1 MLKQPEE
8 KELVFDT
15 GLDAS
20 LKQAVKPNYL
30 GSPEVVQAL
39 LRELGTKATKRF
51 DPKDAPGSVTK
62 DIHDCKLMADIFL
75 GKNEDYASIPHWN
88 DPIHIVSWVTQ
99 HSDVKGENPDE
110 IMASVFVNFLVDV
123 YGLYN
128 YAANG
133 ALPEAWEWQVNA
145 ICETYTNLLLG
156 ILVPTVDEAFLASRQ
171 DE

>member
-1 MLKQPEE
+1 
-8 KELVFDT
+8 
-15 GLDAS
+15 
-20 LKQAVKPNYL
+20 
-30 GSPEVVQAL
+30 
-39 LRELGTKATKRF
+39 
-51 DPKDAPGSVTK
+51 
-62 DIHDCKLMADIFL
+62 MADIFL

-88 DPIHIVSWVTQ
+88 DPIHIVSWVTH